1 MFPAEGDGTKVY
13 ASCLSFYDRVPHA
26 LGTKHEDLLGAVALK
41 AICLLS
47 HQPYLT
53 TADKASGAAQTAPGS
68 TSSIS
73 SISSSSRRAAL
84 GRACTSAGGCAGPA
98 TCICTLRQ

>member
-1 MFPAEGDGTKVY
+1 MSTATFVAAEGDGTKVY

-26 LGTKHEDLLGAVALK
+26 LATKHEDLLGALALK

-53 TADKASGAAQTAPGS
+53 TADKAGGAAHNPAGS
-68 TSSIS
+68 TCSN
-73 SISSSSRRAAL
+73 R
-84 GRACTSAGGCAGPA
+84 
-98 TCICTLRQ
+98 

>member
-26 LGTKHEDLLGAVALK
+26 LATKHEDLLGAVALK

-53 TADKASGAAQTAPGS
+53 TADKAGGTVRS
-68 TSSIS
+68 TTC
-73 SISSSSRRAAL
+73 SSSKATAA
-84 GRACTSAGGCAGPA
+84 AMC
-98 TCICTLRQ
+98 QQ